1 VVGRQEGGKSLLLVV
16 VLLVF
21 LFVVMLVPGF
31 SLMIGVL
38 IPVPLTIVYVR
49 FGRRAGLV
57 LLALIFIVLL
67 ILLGPRQAILFFTE
81 YAVLAGVMAETIRF
95 RFSFDKC
102 ILSGALISSALSIA
116 VLLFVFADREASL
129 LQFFQKQIDGHFS
142 QSIEALKGMDDKSEE
157 LKVLQDFAGKASDA
171 LVQAYPSFIALG
183 AFITALVNYYATRF
197 LWRRIGSYD
206 MFHHARFSGWVV
218 PDQVVWVLIGSSA
231 AFFLAEN
238 ALGFIGINVLLIS
251 LVAYFFQGLAI
262 IIYFLESRNVP
273 VFFWVLIFFVI
284 ILQPLLVGAS
294 IGLGVFDAWMDLRKV
309 RVIEKQSSE

>member
-1 VVGRQEGGKSLLLVV
+1 MVGRLEVDKSLLLIL

-21 LFVVMLVPGF
+21 LFVVMLVSGF

-67 ILLGPRQAILFFTE
+67 TLLGPKQAILFFTE

-102 ILSGALISSALSIA
+102 ILSGALISSVLSIA
-116 VLLFVFADREASL
+116 VLLFVFADREANL

-142 QSIEALKGMDDKSEE
+142 QSIEALKAMDDKSEE
-157 LKVLQDFAGKASDA
+157 LKVLQDFAGKASGW

-183 AFITALVNYYATRF
+183 AFITALINYYVTRF
-197 LWRRIGSYD
+197 LLRRIESHD
-206 MFHHARFSGWVV
+206 IFHHARFSGWVV

-231 AFFLAEN
+231 ALLLAQN
-238 ALGFIGINVLLIS
+238 ALSFVAINLLLIS

-262 IIYFLESRNVP
+262 IVYFLESRKVP

-294 IGLGVFDAWMDLRKV
+294 VGLGVFDSWMDLRKV
-309 RVIEKQSSE
+309 RVVENQSSE